1 MTSET
6 TKMESRAMPTATADF
21 IAAIKGARFSRDH
34 DFLLTHLAFQAMIE
48 RVLALEDRVSRLEGT
63 PAAAVSAAD
72 LTREWGQMR
81 ELELSGRR
89 EHGN

>member
-1 MTSET
+1 VTSET

-48 RVLALEDRVSRLEGT
+48 RVLALEDR
-63 PAAAVSAAD
+63 AVSAAD